1 MASIGRLPMEYA
13 LQVAL
18 AKGQQVGVPVN
29 MPAVA
34 QGIQAIVEGLY
45 RDGWNFTV
53 EDRFPVFQICQ
64 QIPGAVTPVRGGAG
78 GGGNGNGQRYAQ
90 PAQVPY
96 YPPQVA
102 PQYQQP
108 GPPPPMYQQP
118 VPQRAPY
125 QEPIAPTTIVPGQ
138 PLPPMAGGA
147 PVGVPVPQAGG
158 MRPAATGPVPVN
170 APVMKSANIP
180 DAPPSLTEAP
190 QPPAPIFE

>member
-1 MASIGRLPMEYA
+1 MAQIGRLPIEYA

-45 RDGWNFTV
+45 QDGWNFTV
-53 EDRFPVFQICQ
+53 EDRFPVFQICER
-64 QIPGAVTPVRGGAG
+64 IPGSVSQVRVRGP
-78 GGGNGNGQRYAQ
+78 GGNGNGQQY
-90 PAQVPY
+90 PQVPY

-118 VPQRAPY
+118 ARAPY
-125 QEPIAPTTIVPGQ
+125 QEPVAPTTIIPGQ

-147 PVGVPVPQAGG
+147 PVGPGAGG

>member
-78 GGGNGNGQRYAQ
+78 GNGNGQRYAQ
-90 PAQVPY
+90 PAPGPVYAQP
-96 YPPQVA
+96 A
-102 PQYQQP
+102 PVYQQP
-108 GPPPPMYQQP
+108 APPVPMYQQP
-118 VPQRAPY
+118 ARAPY
-125 QEPIAPTTIVPGQ
+125 QEPIAPTTIIPGQ